1 MEYTDGAK
9 RVLEI
14 AKTEA
19 NNLGQTYV
27 GSEHI
32 LLGLIE
38 ERKGLAAKILIANGI
53 DVNIV
58 KRMISENIDSGAEVL
73 LLEPNGYSP
82 SAKRIVENAE
92 KEAQG
97 INAKS
102 VGTEHFLLAIL
113 KDSNCLAIRILNT
126 IKGINLRKMYF
137 DILDTIGA
145 VDTNQDV
152 SRSFTPQSKTPVL
165 DNFSRDLT
173 KLASQDMIDPVI
185 GRDKEINRVIQIL
198 SRRTK
203 NNPCLIGEPGVGK
216 TAIAEGL
223 AIMINKN
230 QVPENMY
237 GRRLV
242 SLDLSGMVA
251 GTKYRGEFEERI
263 KRIIDELKSNKEII
277 LFIDEIHTLIGA
289 GGAEGALDAAN
300 ILKPALARGDIQ
312 VIGATT
318 IDEYR
323 KHIEKDS
330 ALERRFQTVN
340 VEEPNIEDSIS
351 ILRGLKY
358 RYENFHNVIITDP
371 AVEACVNLSSRYI
384 QDRKLP
390 DKAIDLLD
398 EACSKKRI
406 KSFNKSDKEI
416 TLEKDI
422 KQYEQMKEDLIREG
436 TEKSL
441 AAAAEIRSEQEE
453 KQNELESL
461 HSKKNNKSILKITYD
476 DIADIVAEW
485 TGIPVKKITEDENN
499 KLLNLENDLH
509 KRIIGQNDAVSSVS
523 KAIRRNRVGLKDPN
537 RPIGT
542 FLFLG
547 PTGVGKTELCKAIA
561 DIMFGSSDNI
571 IRIDMSEYM
580 EKYTVSKLIG
590 SPPGYVGYDEGGQ
603 LTEKIRRKPYS
614 VVLFDEIEKAHED
627 VYNILL
633 QIMDEGHI
641 TDSQGRK
648 VSFKNS
654 IVIMTSNV
662 GATAIIQPKTLGFDL
677 VKETENK
684 NYDLM
689 KDRVMDEVK
698 KTFKPEF
705 INRIDEIIVF
715 HKLDKDNMSK
725 ILDIKLEDIIKRTKD
740 NLEIDI
746 NLDDKAK
753 EFILDKGFDEQYGA
767 RKLKRVL
774 TQYLEDFIADEKL
787 SGHIKNKDKIVITS
801 DNEKLKIA

>member
-1 MEYTDGAK
+1 MEYTEGAK
-9 RVLEI
+9 KVLEL
-14 AKTEA
+14 AKEEA
-19 NNLGQTYV
+19 NKLGQTYV

-38 ERKGLAAKILIANGI
+38 EKKGLASKILLANGI
-53 DVNIV
+53 DATLV
-58 KRMISENIDSGAEVL
+58 KKMISENIDSGAEL
-73 LLEPNGYSP
+73 LVAEPSGYSP
-82 SAKRIVENAE
+82 SARRIVENAE
-92 KEAQG
+92 KEVAG
-97 INAKS
+97 SNSNS
-102 VGTEHFLLAIL
+102 VGTEHLLMAIL
-113 KDSNCLAIRILNT
+113 RDNNCLAIRILNT
-126 IKGINLRKMYF
+126 IKGVNLNKMYYE
-137 DILDTIGA
+137 IIDTIG
-145 VDTNQDV
+145 V
-152 SRSFTPQSKTPVL
+152 SDNDQSFTKSFTPQSKTPVL

-173 KLASQDMIDPVI
+173 KLASKDLIDPVI
-185 GRDKEINRVIQIL
+185 GREKEINRVIQIL

-203 NNPCLIGEPGVGK
+203 NNPCLIGDPGVGK

-230 QVPENMY
+230 LVPELLY
-237 GRRLV
+237 GKRLV

-251 GTKYRGEFEERI
+251 GTKYRGDFEERI
-263 KRIIDELKSNKEII
+263 KRIIDELKSNKDVI

-340 VEEPNIEDSIS
+340 VDEPSVEDSIA
-351 ILRGLKY
+351 ILKGLKY
-358 RYENFHNVIITDP
+358 RYEKFHNMIITDP
-371 AVEACVNLSSRYI
+371 AVEACVKLSSRYI

-406 KSFNKSDKEI
+406 KSFTKTDKVKSLENEIKE
-416 TLEKDI
+416 LE
-422 KQYEQMKEDLIREG
+422 EQKEDLISEG
-436 TEKSL
+436 NDQSL
-441 AAAAEIRSEQEE
+441 QVAKEIKSEQEE
-453 KQNELESL
+453 KQNELDNL
-461 HSKKNNKSILKITYD
+461 LSKKNTNSILKITYD
-476 DIADIVAEW
+476 DIADIVADW
-485 TGIPVKKITEDENN
+485 TNIPVKKITEDENK
-499 KLLNLENDLH
+499 KLINLENELH
-509 KRIIGQNDAVSSVS
+509 KRIIGQEDAVTGVA

-561 DIMFGSSDNI
+561 DTMFGSQDNI

-627 VYNILL
+627 VYNVLL
-633 QIMDEGHI
+633 QIMDEGHV
-641 TDSQGRK
+641 TDAQGRK
-648 VSFKNS
+648 VSFKNA
-654 IVIMTSNV
+654 IIIMTSNV
-662 GATAIIQPKTLGFDL
+662 GANAIMQPKTLGFDL
-677 VKETENK
+677 VKDTATK
-684 NYDLM
+684 SYDQM
-689 KDRVMDEVK
+689 KERVMDEVK

-715 HKLDKDNMSK
+715 HKLDKENMAS
-725 ILDIKLEDIIKRTKD
+725 ILELQLKDIMNRTKE
-740 NLEIDI
+740 NLFIDMS
-746 NLDDKAK
+746 LDDKAK
-753 EFILDKGFDEQYGA
+753 EFILNKGFDEQFGA
-767 RKLKRVL
+767 RKLKRTL
-774 TQYLEDFIADEKL
+774 TSVLEDFIADQKL
-787 SGHIKNKDKIVITS
+787 MGNIKAKDKIVITA
-801 DNEKLKIA
+801 DEDKLKIA

>member
-251 GTKYRGEFEERI
+251 GTKYRGDFEERI

-725 ILDIKLEDIIKRTKD
+725 ILDIQLEDIIKRTKD

>member
-1 MEYTDGAK
+1 MEYTEGAK

-14 AKTEA
+14 AKEEA

-38 ERKGLAAKILIANGI
+38 EQKGLASKVLLANGI
-53 DVNIV
+53 DANIV
-58 KRMISENIDSGAEVL
+58 KKMISENIDSGAEL
-73 LLEPNGYSP
+73 LVAEPSGYSP
-82 SAKRIVENAE
+82 SARRIVANAE
-92 KEAQG
+92 KEVQS
-97 INAKS
+97 NNQKS
-102 VGTEHFLLAIL
+102 VGTEHLLIAIL
-113 KDSNCLAIRILNT
+113 RDNNCLAIRILNT
-126 IKGINLRKMYF
+126 IKGVNLSKMYYE
-137 DILDTIGA
+137 ILDTIGA
-145 VDTNQDV
+145 TDSSPNLVKN
-152 SRSFTPQSKTPVL
+152 FTPQSKTPIL

-173 KLASQDMIDPVI
+173 RLAGQDMIDPVI
-185 GRDKEINRVIQIL
+185 GREKEINRVIQIL

-203 NNPCLIGEPGVGK
+203 NNPCLIGDPGVGK

-230 QVPENMY
+230 LVPEILY
-237 GRRLV
+237 GKRLV

-251 GTKYRGEFEERI
+251 GTKYRGDFEERI
-263 KRIIDELKSNKEII
+263 KRIIDELKSNKDII
-277 LFIDEIHTLIGA
+277 LFVDEIHTLIGA

-340 VEEPNIEDSIS
+340 VDEPNIEDSIA
-351 ILRGLKY
+351 ILKGLKY
-358 RYENFHNVIITDP
+358 RYEKFHNMIITDP
-371 AVEACVNLSSRYI
+371 AVEACVKLSSRYI

-406 KSFNKSDKEI
+406 KSFNKSDKVKDI
-416 TLEKDI
+416 EKDI
-422 KQYEQMKEDLIREG
+422 KDLEEQKEDLIVKENFDSVKEIKNKED
-436 TEKSL
+436 EKK
-441 AAAAEIRSEQEE
+441 AELDALLN
-453 KQNELESL
+453 KTNQNT
-461 HSKKNNKSILKITYD
+461 ILKITYD
-476 DIADIVAEW
+476 DIADIVADW
-485 TGIPVKKITEDENN
+485 TNIPVKKITEDENK
-499 KLLNLENDLH
+499 KLMNLENDLH
-509 KRIIGQNDAVSSVS
+509 NRIIGQDDAVTGVA

-561 DIMFGSSDNI
+561 DIMFGSQDNI

-627 VYNILL
+627 VYNVLL
-633 QIMDEGHI
+633 QIMDEGHV
-641 TDSQGRK
+641 TDAQGRK
-648 VSFKNS
+648 VSFKNA
-654 IVIMTSNV
+654 IIIMTSNV
-662 GATAIIQPKTLGFDL
+662 GANAIIQPKTLGFDL
-677 VKETENK
+677 VKETETK
-684 NYDLM
+684 SYDLM

-715 HKLDKDNMSK
+715 HKLNRENMAS
-725 ILDIKLEDIIKRTKD
+725 ILELQLKDIINRTKENLQIDLSLD
-740 NLEIDI
+740 N
-746 NLDDKAK
+746 KAK
-753 EFILDKGFDEQYGA
+753 EFILDKGFDEQFGA
-767 RKLKRVL
+767 RKLKRTL
-774 TQYLEDFIADEKL
+774 TSVLEDFIADQKL
-787 SGHIKNKDKIVITS
+787 MGNIKAKDKITITAMEDS
-801 DNEKLKIA
+801 LKIA

>member
-1 MEYTDGAK
+1 MEYTEGAK
-9 RVLEI
+9 RVLEL
-14 AKTEA
+14 AKEEA
-19 NNLGQTYV
+19 NNLGQSYV

-38 ERKGLAAKILIANGI
+38 EQKGLASKVLLANGI
-53 DVNIV
+53 DANIV
-58 KRMISENIDSGAEVL
+58 KKMISENIDSGAEL
-73 LLEPNGYSP
+73 LVAEPSGYSP
-82 SAKRIVENAE
+82 SARRIVANAE
-92 KEAQG
+92 KEVQSSNG
-97 INAKS
+97 KS
-102 VGTEHFLLAIL
+102 VGTEHLLIAIL
-113 KDSNCLAIRILNT
+113 RDNNCLAIRILNT
-126 IKGINLRKMYF
+126 IKGVNLSKMYYEV
-137 DILDTIGA
+137 LDTIGGT
-145 VDTNQDV
+145 DTAPNLV
-152 SRSFTPQSKTPVL
+152 KNFTPQSKTPIL

-173 KLASQDMIDPVI
+173 RLAGQDMIDPVI
-185 GRDKEINRVIQIL
+185 GREKEINRVIQIL

-203 NNPCLIGEPGVGK
+203 NNPCLIGDPGVGK

-230 QVPENMY
+230 LVPEILY
-237 GRRLV
+237 GKRLV

-251 GTKYRGEFEERI
+251 GTKYRGDFEERI
-263 KRIIDELKSNKEII
+263 KRIIDELKANKDVI

-340 VEEPNIEDSIS
+340 VDEPNIEDSIA
-351 ILRGLKY
+351 ILKGLKY
-358 RYENFHNVIITDP
+358 RYEKFHNMIITDP
-371 AVEACVNLSSRYI
+371 AVEACVKLSSRYI

-406 KSFNKSDKEI
+406 KSFNKSDKVKNI
-416 TLEKDI
+416 EKDI
-422 KQYEQMKEDLIREG
+422 KDLEEQKEDLIVKENFDSVKEIKNKED
-436 TEKSL
+436 EKK
-441 AAAAEIRSEQEE
+441 AE
-453 KQNELESL
+453 LDAL
-461 HSKKNNKSILKITYD
+461 LSKTSPNTILKITYD
-476 DIADIVAEW
+476 DIADIVADW
-485 TGIPVKKITEDENN
+485 TNIPVKKITEDENK
-499 KLLNLENDLH
+499 KLMNLENDLH
-509 KRIIGQNDAVSSVS
+509 NRIIGQDDAVTGVA

-561 DIMFGSSDNI
+561 DIMFGSQDNI

-627 VYNILL
+627 VYNVLL
-633 QIMDEGHI
+633 QIMDEGHV
-641 TDSQGRK
+641 TDAQGRK
-648 VSFKNS
+648 VSFKNA
-654 IVIMTSNV
+654 IIIMTSNV
-662 GATAIIQPKTLGFDL
+662 GANAIIQPKTLGFDL
-677 VKETENK
+677 VKETETK

-689 KDRVMDEVK
+689 KEKVMDEVK

-715 HKLDKDNMSK
+715 HKLNRENMAS
-725 ILDIKLEDIIKRTKD
+725 ILELQLKDIINRTKE
-740 NLEIDI
+740 NLTIDLT
-746 NLDDKAK
+746 LDDKAK
-753 EFILDKGFDEQYGA
+753 EYILDKGFDEQFGA
-767 RKLKRVL
+767 RKLKRTL
-774 TQYLEDFIADEKL
+774 TSVLEDFIADQKL
-787 SGHIKNKDKIVITS
+787 MGNIKAKDKITITAS
-801 DNEKLKIA
+801 DDGLKIA

>member
-1 MEYTDGAK
+1 MEYTEGAK

-14 AKTEA
+14 AKEEA

-38 ERKGLAAKILIANGI
+38 EQKGLASKVLLANGI
-53 DVNIV
+53 DANIV
-58 KRMISENIDSGAEVL
+58 KKMISENIDSGAEL
-73 LLEPNGYSP
+73 LVAEPSGYSP
-82 SAKRIVENAE
+82 SARRIVSNAE
-92 KEAQG
+92 KEAQNSNG
-97 INAKS
+97 KS
-102 VGTEHFLLAIL
+102 VGTEHLLIAIL
-113 KDSNCLAIRILNT
+113 RDSNCLAIRILNT
-126 IKGINLRKMYF
+126 IKGINLSKMYYE
-137 DILDTIGA
+137 ILDTIGA
-145 VDTNQDV
+145 TDPSPNLAKN
-152 SRSFTPQSKTPVL
+152 FTPQSKTPIL

-173 KLASQDMIDPVI
+173 RLAGQDMIDPVI
-185 GRDKEINRVIQIL
+185 GREREINRVIQIL

-203 NNPCLIGEPGVGK
+203 NNPCLIGDPGVGK

-223 AIMINKN
+223 AIMINRN
-230 QVPENMY
+230 LVPEILY
-237 GRRLV
+237 GKRLV

-251 GTKYRGEFEERI
+251 GTKYRGDFEERI
-263 KRIIDELKSNKEII
+263 KRIIDELKANKDVI

-340 VEEPNIEDSIS
+340 VDEPNIDDSIA
-351 ILRGLKY
+351 ILKGLKY
-358 RYENFHNVIITDP
+358 RYENFHNMIITDS
-371 AVEACVNLSSRYI
+371 AVEACVKLSSRYI

-406 KSFNKSDKEI
+406 KSFNKSDKI
-416 TLEKDI
+416 KNIEKDI
-422 KQYEQMKEDLIREG
+422 QELEEKKEDLIMHEDFDHA
-436 TEKSL
+436 K
-441 AAAAEIRSEQEE
+441 EIKNEQE
-453 KQNELESL
+453 KKKSELDASL
-461 HSKKNNKSILKITYD
+461 TKSNSNSILKVTYD
-476 DIADIVAEW
+476 DIADIVADW
-485 TGIPVKKITEDENN
+485 TSIPVKKITEDENK
-499 KLLNLENDLH
+499 KLMNLENDLH
-509 KRIIGQNDAVSSVS
+509 SRIIGQDDAVTGVA

-561 DIMFGSSDNI
+561 DIMFGSQDNI

-627 VYNILL
+627 VYNVLL
-633 QIMDEGHI
+633 QIMDEGHV
-641 TDSQGRK
+641 TDAQGRK

-654 IVIMTSNV
+654 IIIMTSNV
-662 GATAIIQPKTLGFDL
+662 GANAIIQPKTLGFDL
-677 VKETENK
+677 VKESETK
-684 NYDLM
+684 SYDLM
-689 KDRVMDEVK
+689 KERVMDEVK

-715 HKLDKDNMSK
+715 HKLDRENMAS
-725 ILDIKLEDIIKRTKD
+725 ILELQLKDIINRTKE
-740 NLEIDI
+740 NLQIDLT
-746 NLDDKAK
+746 LDDKAK
-753 EFILDKGFDEQYGA
+753 EFILDKGFDEQFGA
-767 RKLKRVL
+767 RKLKRTL
-774 TQYLEDFIADEKL
+774 TSVLEDFIADQKL
-787 SGHIKNKDKIVITS
+787 MGNIKAKDKITLTADKDS
-801 DNEKLKIA
+801 LKIA

>member
-1 MEYTDGAK
+1 MD
-9 RVLEI
+9 
-14 AKTEA
+14 
-19 NNLGQTYV
+19 
-27 GSEHI
+27 
-32 LLGLIE
+32 
-38 ERKGLAAKILIANGI
+38 
-53 DVNIV
+53 
-58 KRMISENIDSGAEVL
+58 IDSGAEL
-73 LLEPNGYSP
+73 LVAEPSVYSP
-82 SAKRIVENAE
+82 SARRIVANAE
-92 KEAQG
+92 KEVQSS
-97 INAKS
+97 NSKS
-102 VGTEHFLLAIL
+102 VGTEHLLIAIL
-113 KDSNCLAIRILNT
+113 RDSNCLAIRILNT
-126 IKGINLRKMYF
+126 IKGVNLSKMYYE
-137 DILDTIGA
+137 ILDTIGSTDPNPNLA
-145 VDTNQDV
+145 RN
-152 SRSFTPQSKTPVL
+152 FTPQSKTPIL

-173 KLASQDMIDPVI
+173 HLASQDMIDPVI
-185 GRDKEINRVIQIL
+185 GREKEINRVIQIL

-230 QVPENMY
+230 LVPEILY
-237 GRRLV
+237 GKRLV

-251 GTKYRGEFEERI
+251 GTKYRGDFEERI
-263 KRIIDELKSNKEII
+263 KRIIDELKSNKDVI

-300 ILKPALARGDIQ
+300 ILKPALARGEIQ

-340 VEEPNIEDSIS
+340 VDEPNVEDSIA
-351 ILRGLKY
+351 ILKGLKY
-358 RYENFHNVIITDP
+358 RYEQFHNMIITDP
-371 AVEACVNLSSRYI
+371 AVEACVKLSSRYI

-406 KSFNKSDKEI
+406 KSFNKSDKVKS
-416 TLEKDI
+416 LENDI
-422 KQYEQMKEDLIREG
+422 KELEEQKEDLIVEG
-436 TEKSL
+436 KEENLKI
-441 AAAAEIRSEQEE
+441 AKEIKSEQEE
-453 KQNELESL
+453 KQSELDSL
-461 HSKKNNKSILKITYD
+461 LAKNNSNSILKITYD
-476 DIADIVAEW
+476 DIADIVADW
-485 TGIPVKKITEDENN
+485 TGIPVKKITEDENK
-499 KLLNLENDLH
+499 KLMNLENDLH
-509 KRIIGQNDAVSSVS
+509 KRIIGQDDAVTGVA

-561 DIMFGSSDNI
+561 NI
-571 IRIDMSEYM
+571 YM

-627 VYNILL
+627 VYNVLL
-633 QIMDEGHI
+633 QIMDEGHV
-641 TDSQGRK
+641 TDAQGRK

-654 IVIMTSNV
+654 IIIMTSNV
-662 GATAIIQPKTLGFDL
+662 GANAIIQPKTLGFDL

-715 HKLDKDNMSK
+715 HKLNKDNMSS
-725 ILDIKLEDIIKRTKD
+725 ILDLQLKDIINRTKE
-740 NLEIDI
+740 NLSIDLS
-746 NLDDKAK
+746 LDDKAK
-753 EFILDKGFDEQYGA
+753 EFILDKGFDEQFGA
-767 RKLKRVL
+767 RKLKRTL
-774 TQYLEDFIADEKL
+774 TSVLEDFIADQKL
-787 SGHIKNKDKIVITS
+787 MGNIKAKDKITLTA
-801 DNEKLKIA
+801 DNDSLKIA

>member
-251 GTKYRGEFEERI
+251 GTKYRGDFEERI

-340 VEEPNIEDSIS
+340 VEEPNIEDSIA

-725 ILDIKLEDIIKRTKD
+725 ILDIQLEDIIKRTKD